1 MSTPAGSVID
11 VIFRGQYCVLISSR
25 NRDSEEQAKSLT
37 QKERARL
44 ALSLIESLDP
54 GTDEDADA
62 LWLEEAKKRLKAYDA
77 GKTQSRSVNDVIAE
91 IKSGF
96 K

>member
-1 MSTPAGSVID
+1 MS
-11 VIFRGQYCVLISSR
+11 SS
-25 NRDSEEQAKSLT
+25 NRDIEKQAKSLP

-54 GTDEDADA
+54 GLDEDAEA
-62 LWLEEAKKRLKAYDA
+62 LWLEEADKRLKAYDA
-77 GKTQSRSVNDVIAE
+77 GETQSRPVNDVIAE
-91 IKSGF
+91 IKTGL

>member
-1 MSTPAGSVID
+1 MS
-11 VIFRGQYCVLISSR
+11 SS
-25 NRDSEEQAKSLT
+25 NRDIEKQARSLP

-54 GTDEDADA
+54 GVDEDAEA
-62 LWLEEAKKRLKAYDA
+62 LWLEEADKRLKAYDA
-77 GKTQSRSVNDVIAE
+77 GETQSRPVDDVIAE
-91 IKSGF
+91 IKSGL

>member
-1 MSTPAGSVID
+1 MNSIN
-11 VIFRGQYCVLISSR
+11 R
-25 NRDSEEQAKSLT
+25 NLEEQAKMLP
-37 QKERARL
+37 QKDRARL

-62 LWLEEAKKRLKAYDA
+62 LWLDEAEKRLKAYDA
-77 GKTQSRSVNDVIAE
+77 GETQSRPVNDVIAE
-91 IKSGF
+91 IKSDF

>member
-1 MSTPAGSVID
+1 MS
-11 VIFRGQYCVLISSR
+11 SS
-25 NRDSEEQAKSLT
+25 NRDIEKQAKSLP

-54 GTDEDADA
+54 GLDEDAEA
-62 LWLEEAKKRLKAYDA
+62 LWLEEADKRLKAYDA
-77 GKTQSRSVNDVIAE
+77 GETQSRPVDEVIAE
-91 IKSGF
+91 IKSGL

>member
-1 MSTPAGSVID
+1 MS
-11 VIFRGQYCVLISSR
+11 SSD
-25 NRDSEEQAKSLT
+25 RDIEKQAKSLP

-54 GTDEDADA
+54 GLDEDAEA
-62 LWLEEAKKRLKAYDA
+62 LWLEEADKRLKAYDA
-77 GKTQSRSVNDVIAE
+77 GETQSRPVEDVIAE
-91 IKSGF
+91 IKSGL

>member
-1 MSTPAGSVID
+1 MS
-11 VIFRGQYCVLISSR
+11 SS
-25 NRDSEEQAKSLT
+25 NRDIEKEAKSLP

-54 GTDEDADA
+54 GLDEDAEA
-62 LWLEEAKKRLKAYDA
+62 LWLEEADIRLKAYDA
-77 GKTQSRSVNDVIAE
+77 GETQSRPVDEVIAE
-91 IKSGF
+91 IKSGL

>member
-1 MSTPAGSVID
+1 MS
-11 VIFRGQYCVLISSR
+11 SS
-25 NRDSEEQAKSLT
+25 NRDIEKEAKSLP

-54 GTDEDADA
+54 GLDEDAEA
-62 LWLEEAKKRLKAYDA
+62 LWLEEADKRLKDYDA
-77 GKTQSRSVNDVIAE
+77 GETQSRPVDEVIAE
-91 IKSGF
+91 IKSGL

>member
-1 MSTPAGSVID
+1 MS
-11 VIFRGQYCVLISSR
+11 SS
-25 NRDSEEQAKSLT
+25 NRDIEEKAKRLP

-54 GTDEDADA
+54 GTDEDAEA
-62 LWLEEAKKRLKAYDA
+62 LWLEEAEKRLKAYDA
-77 GKTQSRSVNDVIAE
+77 GKTKSRPVNEVIAE
-91 IKSGF
+91 IKSGL